1 MTNQDMTLTLVS
13 CAFFMA
19 LVAFISY
26 RQSKDESN
34 SRDGYFLAGRGLSAV
49 FIAGSLLLTNL
60 SAEQLIGL
68 QLNSLSSS
76 VGGRLQ
82 FAGLD
87 SNSLYMV
94 NIVWPAEP
102 KSYSKSILDVING
115 STMSGDALKNTGVQ
129 LPIIQPASMLVFH
142 LYRTS

>member
-1 MTNQDMTLTLVS
+1 MGRHKKYRSLIHSGHLVRLVNHCEESAFGIVAQDGS
-13 CAFFMA
+13 EA
-19 LVAFISY
+19 LFSY
-26 RQSKDESN
+26 
-34 SRDGYFLAGRGLSAV
+34 
-49 FIAGSLLLTNL
+49 I
-60 SAEQLIGL
+60 QLH
-68 QLNSLSSS
+68 SLSSS

-115 STMSGDALKNTGVQ
+115 STMSGDALKNAGVQ
-129 LPIIQPASMLVFH
+129 LPIMQPASMLVVH

>member
-1 MTNQDMTLTLVS
+1 MRLDTHCEESAFGIVSQDGS
-13 CAFFMA
+13 EA
-19 LVAFISY
+19 LFSY
-26 RQSKDESN
+26 
-34 SRDGYFLAGRGLSAV
+34 
-49 FIAGSLLLTNL
+49 I
-60 SAEQLIGL
+60 

-87 SNSLYMV
+87 SNSLYLV
-94 NIVWPAEP
+94 NIVWPTEP

-115 STMSGDALKNTGVQ
+115 STMSGDALKNAGVQ
-129 LPIIQPASMLVFH
+129 LPILRPASMLVFH